1 MKNMKTTLSL
11 LAASMAL
18 FSQAQVI
25 IERSDNNK
33 HIIIELDSVTHNDA
47 SEFVLKR
54 GPKAMRSFTFI
65 ADGKEDQKLSPEQRA
80 HLMTQQMALHL
91 DLSEKQEKQVANINT
106 KHHKTMQA
114 LQEKEQGFEKRSAV
128 LDEQIKH
135 QRALKEV
142 LDAAQYAQ
150 FKEMHKK
157 MREEHHPT
165 EAPRVRM
172 MRWNTHEGDMDASE
186 IHKMRIEGKRMEV
199 AGPHAKM
206 MIRKKGGAK
215 GAQGMA
221 FISASE
227 KPLVIIDGKE
237 SDSATALEDLNP
249 SKIDKMEVLK
259 GEKAVE
265 QYGEKAKNGVILI
278 TTKK

>member
-1 MKNMKTTLSL
+1 MKATLTL
-11 LAASMAL
+11 LAASMAF

-25 IERSDNNK
+25 IERSENDN
-33 HIIIELDSVTHNDA
+33 HIIIELDSVHYNDA
-47 SEFVLKR
+47 SEFVVKR
-54 GPKAMRSFTFI
+54 GPRAIKAFTFM
-65 ADGKEDQKLSPEQRA
+65 ADQENHDKLDPEQRA
-80 HLMTQQMALHL
+80 ALMTKQMTLHL

-106 KHHKTMQA
+106 KHHKTMQT

-150 FKEMHKK
+150 FKAMHEEMRK
-157 MREEHHPT
+157 EHHPS

-172 MRWNTHEGDMDASE
+172 MRWNSHEGDMDASE
-186 IHKMRIEGKRMEV
+186 KHKMRIEGKRMELT
-199 AGPHAKM
+199 GPHAKM

-215 GAQGMA
+215 GAQRMA
-221 FISASE
+221 FIGNSE

-237 SDSATALEDLNP
+237 SDSATALDDLNP

>member
-1 MKNMKTTLSL
+1 
-11 LAASMAL
+11 MAF
-18 FSQAQVI
+18 FSQAQI
-25 IERSDNNK
+25 IVERADNNK
-33 HIIIELDSVTHNDA
+33 HIIIELDSAHHNDA
-47 SEFVLKR
+47 SEFVVKR
-54 GPKAMRSFTFI
+54 GPRAIKAFTFM
-65 ADGKEDQKLSPEQRA
+65 ADQEEHDKLDPEQRA
-80 HLMTQQMALHL
+80 ALMTKQMTLHL

-106 KHHKTMQA
+106 KHHKAMQA

-150 FKEMHKK
+150 FKEMHKE
-157 MREEHHPT
+157 MHEEHHPS

-172 MRWNTHEGDMDASE
+172 MRWNTHEGDMNASE
-186 IHKMRIEGKRMEV
+186 KHKMRIEGKRMEV

-215 GAQGMA
+215 GAQSMA

>member
-1 MKNMKTTLSL
+1 MKTTLTL

-18 FSQAQVI
+18 FSQAQI
-25 IERSDNNK
+25 IVERSDNNK

-65 ADGKEDQKLSPEQRA
+65 ADDKEDQKLSPEQRA

-106 KHHKTMQA
+106 KHHKAMQA
-114 LQEKEQGFEKRSAV
+114 LQEKEQGFEKRSAL

-150 FKEMHKK
+150 FKAMHEEMRK
-157 MREEHHPT
+157 EHHPS

-172 MRWNTHEGDMDASE
+172 MRWNTHESDMDASE
-186 IHKMRIEGKRMEV
+186 KHKMRIEGKRMELT
-199 AGPHAKM
+199 GPHAKM
-206 MIRKKGGAK
+206 MIRKKGGGK
-215 GAQGMA
+215 GAQSMA

>member
-1 MKNMKTTLSL
+1 MKTTLTL

-25 IERSDNNK
+25 VERSDNNK

-150 FKEMHKK
+150 FKEMHKE
-157 MREEHHPT
+157 MREEHHPS

-172 MRWNTHEGDMDASE
+172 MRWNTHEGDMNASE
-186 IHKMRIEGKRMEV
+186 KHKMRIEGKRMEV

-206 MIRKKGGAK
+206 MFRKKGGAK
-215 GAQGMA
+215 GAQSMA

>member
-1 MKNMKTTLSL
+1 MKTSLTL
-11 LAASMAL
+11 LAASMAF
-18 FSQAQVI
+18 FSQAQI
-25 IERSDNNK
+25 IVERADNNK
-33 HIIIELDSVTHNDA
+33 HIIIELDSAHHNDA
-47 SEFVLKR
+47 SEFVVKR
-54 GPKAMRSFTFI
+54 GPRAIKAFTFM
-65 ADGKEDQKLSPEQRA
+65 ADQEEHDKLDPEQRA
-80 HLMTQQMALHL
+80 ALMTKQMTLHL

-106 KHHKTMQA
+106 KHHKAMQA

-142 LDAAQYAQ
+142 LDAAQYDQ
-150 FKEMHKK
+150 FKAMHEEMRK
-157 MREEHHPT
+157 EHHPS

-172 MRWNTHEGDMDASE
+172 MRWNSHEGDRDASE
-186 IHKMRIEGKRMEV
+186 KHKMRIEGKRMELT
-199 AGPHAKM
+199 GPHAKM
-206 MIRKKGGAK
+206 MIRKKGGTK
-215 GAQGMA
+215 GAQSMA

-237 SDSATALEDLNP
+237 SDSASALDQLDP

-259 GEKAVE
+259 GEKAIE

>member
-1 MKNMKTTLSL
+1 METTLTL
-11 LAASMAL
+11 IAASIAF
-18 FSQAQVI
+18 FSQAQI
-25 IERSDNNK
+25 IVERADNNK
-33 HIIIELDSVTHNDA
+33 HIIIELDSAHYNDA

-54 GPKAMRSFTFI
+54 DPRAIKAFTFM
-65 ADGKEDQKLSPEQRA
+65 ADRKEHDKLDPEQRA
-80 HLMTQQMALHL
+80 ALVTKQMTLHL
-91 DLSEKQEKQVANINT
+91 DLSEKQEKQVADINS
-106 KHHKTMQA
+106 KHHKTMRA
-114 LQEKEQGFEKRSAV
+114 LQAKEQGFEKRSAV

-142 LDAAQYAQ
+142 LDSAQYAQ
-150 FKEMHKK
+150 FKAMHEEMRK
-157 MREEHHPT
+157 EHHPS
-165 EAPRVRM
+165 EAPHVQM
-172 MRWNTHEGDMDASE
+172 MRWNTHEGDKNASE
-186 IHKMRIEGKRMEV
+186 THKMLIEGKRLEV
-199 AGPHAKM
+199 IGPHAKM

-215 GAQGMA
+215 GAQSMA

-237 SDSATALEDLNP
+237 SDSATILDDLDP

-278 TTKK
+278 VTKK